1 MIEPRKRDRPLYLL
15 AWYRSI
21 QHITTA
27 IWMVRGGIRCSGAH
41 HIPDHG
47 GALLVSNHL
56 SHLDVFFLGL
66 PLNRPLNYVARSTLF
81 IPVLGPL
88 IRSVGGFAIQRDGR
102 GAQGLKETLKRLK
115 SGAIVT
121 IFPEGT
127 RSVDGE
133 LGEIKAGVAI
143 LASRAKVPIVPA
155 ALAGSFESWPR
166 GVSFPKAHPVH
177 IHYGRGIQPQEL
189 EGLDLEAITNLIR
202 ERILDCQRE
211 ARRQLAFRWGSEDDR
226 RATGP
231 TGRI

>member
-1 MIEPRKRDRPLYLL
+1 MTEPKRRDRPIALL
-15 AWYRSI
+15 AWYRSV
-21 QHITTA
+21 QHVTTA

-41 HIPDHG
+41 HMPDHG
-47 GALLVSNHL
+47 GVLLVSNHL

-115 SGAIVT
+115 GGAIVT

-127 RSVDGE
+127 RTPDGE
-133 LGEIKAGVAI
+133 LGEMKAGVAI
-143 LASRAKVPIVPA
+143 LASRASVPIVPA
-155 ALAGSFESWPR
+155 ALAGSFEAWPR

-177 IHYGRGIQPQEL
+177 IHYGKAIQPEEL
-189 EGLDLEAITNLIR
+189 AGLDFQEITNLIR
-202 ERILDCQRE
+202 DRILDCQRE
-211 ARRQLAFRWGSEDDR
+211 ARRQLAFRWGRDEDR
-226 RATGP
+226 TASART
-231 TGRI
+231 T